1 MEVAN
6 NVSAWDVDVLRT
18 KFSLALSEM
27 YRQEVPLYGDLIQIV
42 RDVDTAVLRAEGQKP
57 EDLPL
62 RNHLERHGAIRLG
75 SEEELQVIKRLF
87 AIFGMHP
94 VGYYDLQVVNF
105 PLHATAFRP
114 ISEESLAKNPFR
126 VFTSVLRKDLLS
138 PAIRDIVEQVLS
150 KRNLFSARLLDIIH
164 QFESGGTFL
173 TASEADEL
181 ITESLKVFKW
191 HSRSMVTIEDYNKL
205 KQEHP
210 LVADIVCFPSAHINH
225 LTPRTLDI
233 EYVQK
238 EMIRR
243 NLPAKERIEGPPVRR
258 CPILLRQTSFKA
270 LDELVNFPTS
280 TGDAVP
286 GTHTARF
293 GEVEQR
299 GAAVTRKGR
308 GLYDELLNTA
318 SEQSSGSSRITLDE
332 ALVNA
337 FSAYPDTWRELQEK
351 GLVYFRYRTSSSAH
365 DQELRRRLIGKLH
378 GPIPLGELIKVGL
391 IEYDPLTY
399 EDFLPLSAAGIFT
412 SNLGS
417 QQLREQFEESSK
429 GLTDF
434 ETVLRGRVG
443 PDQHACHNDSTV
455 TTEGNHVDRQASSP
469 DHEEHAVDV
478 VTEEYP
484 DQWETT
490 FPSAESGI
498 DQVLGASAPVE
509 KSGHGFSPSEWQRLE
524 ELKRPIRQMIDQ
536 DENSNEDL
544 LAVTPNQT
552 ISNSGTEAHCNCD
565 SVVHK
570 TQWFLPLRRVAD
582 SLMSTYFSKIHR
594 IYPVLHQG
602 SFRALYDR
610 LWESAGSN
618 SEQKAVN
625 CSGLCKQRKRGLLYA
640 AILHAVFALAS
651 LFEPGCPRRNATRA
665 DEFFSR
671 TQDLNF
677 LDVLGDEVDTGL
689 VQLGVLM
696 GFYLQA
702 TERFSKCWNV
712 TSLTI
717 GLAQTMGLHLA
728 DAQAK
733 KRGFITTPLTQM
745 EYEMRSRVWYGCVVL
760 EREVTMCFGRQLMGP
775 NVGKGPRLPE
785 PIDDDRLSQV
795 VGQWNIQ
802 PPEQPSLL
810 ESYIQ
815 TIKLY
820 DILNKVTTRKEPHSL
835 PSPPSTDCHQST
847 ATTNFQNILDLDAL
861 LMDWRKALPGYL
873 HYEPG
878 SPESSFTENSSSDGL
893 PIPRDHLYYQAKRLY
908 LRFLHVRMLILRPA
922 LDLLFEKQQTEPVV
936 RKGPLEV
943 SVEDLVVSSIAS
955 QCVLSAQGLISFLED
970 ETQSKGCQAWWY
982 NVRYLH
988 CSASIMLLAQLCN
1001 FGDGSSFRQSPKTF
1015 LEQCLQCLSN
1025 YKELSSVARKS
1036 IKLLKDASES
1046 LSRGGQ
1052 PPAEKRDKATN
1063 TRHADSQ
1070 IQSHLRNVNAMMDR
1084 SGGVSQP
1091 GTEPILHDRSF
1102 GQGSLV
1108 ETSNNFQDQDIRLTE
1123 SDGTLADPAADH
1135 FLGLDDEFWSLNHG
1149 DMLQWPLV
1157 PFICQF
1163 ESLPDTTDPQDLK

>member
-1 MEVAN
+1 MTTTQET
-6 NVSAWDVDVLRT
+6 RT
-18 KFSLALSEM
+18 KRHHQEDDEDVQPPRHRRKTIRKRIAIACEECRSRKRKCDGAMPACSGCTKRMSVCVYTSEV
-27 YRQEVPLYGDLIQIV
+27 E
-42 RDVDTAVLRAEGQKP
+42 ARAWHSAMVQS
-57 EDLPL
+57 L
-62 RNHLERHGAIRLG
+62 RNRL
-75 SEEELQVIKRLF
+75 EEL
-87 AIFGMHP
+87 
-94 VGYYDLQVVNF
+94 
-105 PLHATAFRP
+105 
-114 ISEESLAKNPFR
+114 
-126 VFTSVLRKDLLS
+126 
-138 PAIRDIVEQVLS
+138 
-150 KRNLFSARLLDIIH
+150 
-164 QFESGGTFL
+164 
-173 TASEADEL
+173 EAAE
-181 ITESLKVFKW
+181 
-191 HSRSMVTIEDYNKL
+191 
-205 KQEHP
+205 
-210 LVADIVCFPSAHINH
+210 
-225 LTPRTLDI
+225 
-233 EYVQK
+233 
-238 EMIRR
+238 
-243 NLPAKERIEGPPVRR
+243 
-258 CPILLRQTSFKA
+258 
-270 LDELVNFPTS
+270 
-280 TGDAVP
+280 
-286 GTHTARF
+286 
-293 GEVEQR
+293 
-299 GAAVTRKGR
+299 
-308 GLYDELLNTA
+308 
-318 SEQSSGSSRITLDE
+318 
-332 ALVNA
+332 
-337 FSAYPDTWRELQEK
+337 
-351 GLVYFRYRTSSSAH
+351 TSS
-365 DQELRRRLIGKLH
+365 Q
-378 GPIPLGELIKVGL
+378 
-391 IEYDPLTY
+391 
-399 EDFLPLSAAGIFT
+399 
-412 SNLGS
+412 
-417 QQLREQFEESSK
+417 
-429 GLTDF
+429 
-434 ETVLRGRVG
+434 G
-443 PDQHACHNDSTV
+443 PDQHACHNDPTV
-455 TTEGNHVDRQASSP
+455 TTEVNHVDRQASSP

-490 FPSAESGI
+490 FPSGESGI
-498 DQVLGASAPVE
+498 DQALGASAPVE
-509 KSGHGFSPSEWQRLE
+509 KSGHGFSPSELQRLE

-552 ISNSGTEAHCNCD
+552 LSSSGTEAHCTCE
-565 SVVHK
+565 SVVHQ

-618 SEQKAVN
+618 SEQKVVN

-640 AILHAVFALAS
+640 AVLHAVFALAS

-745 EYEMRSRVWYGCVVL
+745 DYEMRSRVWYGCVVL
-760 EREVTMCFGRQLMGP
+760 EREVTMCFGRQIMGP

-802 PPEQPSLL
+802 PREQPSLL

-835 PSPPSTDCHQST
+835 PSPPSTDCQQST

-861 LMDWRKALPGYL
+861 LMEWRKALPGYL

-878 SPESSFTENSSSDGL
+878 SSESSCLENSSSDGL
-893 PIPRDHLYYQAKRLY
+893 PILRDHLYYQAKRLY

-955 QCVLSAQGLISFLED
+955 QCVLSAQGLTSFLED

-1001 FGDGSSFRQSPKTF
+1001 FGDGSSFRQSPKAL
-1015 LEQCLQCLSN
+1015 LEQCLKCLSN

-1036 IKLLKDASES
+1036 IKLLKDAYES
-1046 LSRGGQ
+1046 LSRSGQ
-1052 PPAEKRDKATN
+1052 PPAERRDKATN
-1063 TRHADSQ
+1063 TRHPDSQ
-1070 IQSHLRNVNAMMDR
+1070 SQSHLSNVNAMMDR

-1091 GTEPILHDRSF
+1091 GTEPILHDGSF
-1102 GQGSLV
+1102 GQGSLA
-1108 ETSNNFQDQDIRLTE
+1108 ETSNNSQDQDIRLIE

>member
-1 MEVAN
+1 MEATN

-27 YRQEVPLYGDLIQIV
+27 YRQEVPLYGDLIKIV

-114 ISEESLAKNPFR
+114 ITEESLAKNPFR

-138 PAIRDIVEQVLS
+138 PTIRDIVEQVLS

-164 QFESGGTFL
+164 QFENGGTFL

-205 KQEHP
+205 KQEHL

-243 NLPAKERIEGPPVRR
+243 NLPAKERIEGPPIRR

-308 GLYDELLNTA
+308 DLYDELLNTA
-318 SEQSSGSSRITLDE
+318 SEQSLGSSRITLDE

-337 FSAYPDTWRELQEK
+337 FRAYPDTWRELQEK

-378 GPIPLGELIKVGL
+378 GPVPLGELIKVGL
-391 IEYDPLTY
+391 VEYDPLTY

-417 QQLREQFEESSK
+417 QQLCERLGESSK
-429 GLTDF
+429 GLRDF
-434 ETVLRGRVG
+434 ETVLRGRVSLRNRLEELEAAETSSQG
-443 PDQHACHNDSTV
+443 PDQHACHNDPTV
-455 TTEGNHVDRQASSP
+455 TTEVNHVDRQASSP

-490 FPSAESGI
+490 FPSGESGI
-498 DQVLGASAPVE
+498 DQALGASAPVE
-509 KSGHGFSPSEWQRLE
+509 KSGHGFSPSELQRLE

-536 DENSNEDL
+536 DENSNVDL

-552 ISNSGTEAHCNCD
+552 LSSSGTEAH
-565 SVVHK
+565 
-570 TQWFLPLRRVAD
+570 F
-582 SLMSTYFSKIHR
+582 
-594 IYPVLHQG
+594 
-602 SFRALYDR
+602 
-610 LWESAGSN
+610 
-618 SEQKAVN
+618 
-625 CSGLCKQRKRGLLYA
+625 
-640 AILHAVFALAS
+640 LHAVFALAS

-745 EYEMRSRVWYGCVVL
+745 DYEMRSRVWYGCVVL
-760 EREVTMCFGRQLMGP
+760 ERSQPEKSLTVCHRHHPLIASSPQQQRTSRISSTLMPCSWNGEKLCQDISTMNQAHQKAVALRTAVP
-775 NVGKGPRLPE
+775 TA
-785 PIDDDRLSQV
+785 SQ
-795 VGQWNIQ
+795 
-802 PPEQPSLL
+802 SL
-810 ESYIQ
+810 E
-815 TIKLY
+815 TIFIIK
-820 DILNKVTTRKEPHSL
+820 RKDY
-835 PSPPSTDCHQST
+835 T
-847 ATTNFQNILDLDAL
+847 
-861 LMDWRKALPGYL
+861 
-873 HYEPG
+873 
-878 SPESSFTENSSSDGL
+878 
-893 PIPRDHLYYQAKRLY
+893 
-908 LRFLHVRMLILRPA
+908 FLHVRMLILRPA

-955 QCVLSAQGLISFLED
+955 QCVLSAQGLTSFLED

-1001 FGDGSSFRQSPKTF
+1001 FGDGSSFRQSPKAL
-1015 LEQCLQCLSN
+1015 LEQCLKCLSN

-1036 IKLLKDASES
+1036 IKLLKDAYES
-1046 LSRGGQ
+1046 LSRSGQ
-1052 PPAEKRDKATN
+1052 PPAERRDKGTN
-1063 TRHADSQ
+1063 TRHPDSQ
-1070 IQSHLRNVNAMMDR
+1070 SQSHLSNVNAMMDR

-1091 GTEPILHDRSF
+1091 GTEPILHDGSF
-1102 GQGSLV
+1102 GQGSLA
-1108 ETSNNFQDQDIRLTE
+1108 ETSNNSQDQDIRLTE

>member
-1 MEVAN
+1 MVQ
-6 NVSAWDVDVLRT
+6 S
-18 KFSLALSEM
+18 
-27 YRQEVPLYGDLIQIV
+27 
-42 RDVDTAVLRAEGQKP
+42 
-57 EDLPL
+57 L
-62 RNHLERHGAIRLG
+62 RNRL
-75 SEEELQVIKRLF
+75 EELE
-87 AIFGMHP
+87 A
-94 VGYYDLQVVNF
+94 
-105 PLHATAFRP
+105 A
-114 ISEESLAKNPFR
+114 E
-126 VFTSVLRKDLLS
+126 
-138 PAIRDIVEQVLS
+138 
-150 KRNLFSARLLDIIH
+150 
-164 QFESGGTFL
+164 
-173 TASEADEL
+173 AS
-181 ITESLKVFKW
+181 
-191 HSRSMVTIEDYNKL
+191 
-205 KQEHP
+205 
-210 LVADIVCFPSAHINH
+210 
-225 LTPRTLDI
+225 
-233 EYVQK
+233 
-238 EMIRR
+238 
-243 NLPAKERIEGPPVRR
+243 
-258 CPILLRQTSFKA
+258 
-270 LDELVNFPTS
+270 
-280 TGDAVP
+280 
-286 GTHTARF
+286 
-293 GEVEQR
+293 
-299 GAAVTRKGR
+299 
-308 GLYDELLNTA
+308 
-318 SEQSSGSSRITLDE
+318 
-332 ALVNA
+332 
-337 FSAYPDTWRELQEK
+337 
-351 GLVYFRYRTSSSAH
+351 
-365 DQELRRRLIGKLH
+365 
-378 GPIPLGELIKVGL
+378 
-391 IEYDPLTY
+391 
-399 EDFLPLSAAGIFT
+399 
-412 SNLGS
+412 S
-417 QQLREQFEESSK
+417 Q
-429 GLTDF
+429 
-434 ETVLRGRVG
+434 G
-443 PDQHACHNDSTV
+443 PDQHACHNDPTV
-455 TTEGNHVDRQASSP
+455 TTEANHVDRQASSP
-469 DHEEHAVDV
+469 DHEEHAVAV
-478 VTEEYP
+478 GTEEYP
-484 DQWETT
+484 DQWEAT
-490 FPSAESGI
+490 FPSGESGI
-498 DQVLGASAPVE
+498 DQALGASAPVE
-509 KSGHGFSPSEWQRLE
+509 KSRHGFSPSELQRLE

-552 ISNSGTEAHCNCD
+552 LSSSGTEAH
-565 SVVHK
+565 
-570 TQWFLPLRRVAD
+570 F
-582 SLMSTYFSKIHR
+582 
-594 IYPVLHQG
+594 
-602 SFRALYDR
+602 
-610 LWESAGSN
+610 
-618 SEQKAVN
+618 
-625 CSGLCKQRKRGLLYA
+625 
-640 AILHAVFALAS
+640 LHAVFALAS

-785 PIDDDRLSQV
+785 PIDDGRLSQV

-835 PSPPSTDCHQST
+835 PSPPSTDCQQST

-861 LMDWRKALPGYL
+861 LMEWRKALPGYL

-878 SPESSFTENSSSDGL
+878 SPESSCTENSSSDGL

-955 QCVLSAQGLISFLED
+955 HPKGAKLGGTMSAATD
-970 ETQSKGCQAWWY
+970 
-982 NVRYLH
+982 LH

-1001 FGDGSSFRQSPKTF
+1001 FGDGGSFRQSPKAL
-1015 LEQCLQCLSN
+1015 LEQCLKCLSN
-1025 YKELSSVARKS
+1025 YKELSSAARKS

-1046 LSRGGQ
+1046 LSRSGQ

-1070 IQSHLRNVNAMMDR
+1070 SQSHLRNVNAMMDR

-1091 GTEPILHDRSF
+1091 GTEPILHDGSF

-1108 ETSNNFQDQDIRLTE
+1108 ETSNNSQDQDIRFTE

-1135 FLGLDDEFWSLNHG
+1135 LLGLDDEFWSLNH
-1149 DMLQWPLV
+1149 DNMLQWPLV

-1163 ESLPDTTDPQDLK
+1163 ECLPDTTDPQDLK

>member
-1 MEVAN
+1 MEVTN
-6 NVSAWDVDVLRT
+6 NVSARDVDVLRT

-27 YRQEVPLYGDLIQIV
+27 YRQEVPRYGDLIQIV
-42 RDVDTAVLRAEGQKP
+42 RDVDTAVLRAEGQRP

-114 ISEESLAKNPFR
+114 ITEESLAKNPFR

-164 QFESGGTFL
+164 QFESGGTVL

-318 SEQSSGSSRITLDE
+318 SDQSSGSSRITLDE
-332 ALVNA
+332 AAMVQSLRN
-337 FSAYPDTWRELQEK
+337 RLEELEAAEA
-351 GLVYFRYRTSSSAH
+351 SS
-365 DQELRRRLIGKLH
+365 Q
-378 GPIPLGELIKVGL
+378 
-391 IEYDPLTY
+391 
-399 EDFLPLSAAGIFT
+399 
-412 SNLGS
+412 
-417 QQLREQFEESSK
+417 
-429 GLTDF
+429 
-434 ETVLRGRVG
+434 G
-443 PDQHACHNDSTV
+443 PDQQACHNDPTV
-455 TTEGNHVDRQASSP
+455 TTEVNHVDRQASSP
-469 DHEEHAVDV
+469 DHEEHAVAV
-478 VTEEYP
+478 GTEEYP

-490 FPSAESGI
+490 FPSGESGI
-498 DQVLGASAPVE
+498 DQALGASAPVE
-509 KSGHGFSPSEWQRLE
+509 KNDRPRRK
-524 ELKRPIRQMIDQ
+524 LKRRPPGCY
-536 DENSNEDL
+536 SK
-544 LAVTPNQT
+544 PNPV
-552 ISNSGTEAHCNCD
+552 E
-565 SVVHK
+565 
-570 TQWFLPLRRVAD
+570 LR
-582 SLMSTYFSKIHR
+582 HR
-594 IYPVLHQG
+594 
-602 SFRALYDR
+602 SAL
-610 LWESAGSN
+610 
-618 SEQKAVN
+618 
-625 CSGLCKQRKRGLLYA
+625 
-640 AILHAVFALAS
+640 
-651 LFEPGCPRRNATRA
+651 LFEPGCPRRNAARA

-760 EREVTMCFGRQLMGP
+760 EREVTMCFGRQIMGP

-835 PSPPSTDCHQST
+835 PSPPSTDCQQST

-861 LMDWRKALPGYL
+861 LMEWRKALPGYL
-873 HYEPG
+873 HYESG
-878 SPESSFTENSSSDGL
+878 SPESSCTENSSSDGL

-1001 FGDGSSFRQSPKTF
+1001 FGDGGSFRQSPKAL
-1015 LEQCLQCLSN
+1015 LEQCLKCLSN

-1046 LSRGGQ
+1046 LSRSGQ

-1070 IQSHLRNVNAMMDR
+1070 SQSHSSNVNAMMDR
-1084 SGGVSQP
+1084 SGGVFQP
-1091 GTEPILHDRSF
+1091 GTEPILHDGSF

-1108 ETSNNFQDQDIRLTE
+1108 ETSNNSQDQDIRLTE

-1135 FLGLDDEFWSLNHG
+1135 LLGLDDEFWSLNHG

-1163 ESLPDTTDPQDLK
+1163 ETLPDTTDPQDLK

>member
-1 MEVAN
+1 MEVTN

-27 YRQEVPLYGDLIQIV
+27 YRQEVPRYGDLIQIV
-42 RDVDTAVLRAEGQKP
+42 RDVDTAVLRAEGQRP

-94 VGYYDLQVVNF
+94 VGYYDLQVVKF
-105 PLHATAFRP
+105 PLSGQSLRNPWPKTHF
-114 ISEESLAKNPFR
+114 ESLP
-126 VFTSVLRKDLLS
+126 
-138 PAIRDIVEQVLS
+138 
-150 KRNLFSARLLDIIH
+150 
-164 QFESGGTFL
+164 
-173 TASEADEL
+173 SEADEL

-191 HSRSMVTIEDYNKL
+191 HSRSMVTIGDYNKL

-258 CPILLRQTSFKA
+258 CPILLRQTSFKGR
-270 LDELVNFPTS
+270 DELVNFPTS

-337 FSAYPDTWRELQEK
+337 FRAYPDTWRELQEK
-351 GLVYFRYRTSSSAH
+351 GLKRVPSAIIKKMMKMCNRPATAEKLSGSGSPLHAKNVGPGSESAMGQCRLAADARRGCLFVSIHPSVTNHYSLKRMVQSLRNRLEELEAAEASS
-365 DQELRRRLIGKLH
+365 Q
-378 GPIPLGELIKVGL
+378 
-391 IEYDPLTY
+391 
-399 EDFLPLSAAGIFT
+399 
-412 SNLGS
+412 
-417 QQLREQFEESSK
+417 
-429 GLTDF
+429 
-434 ETVLRGRVG
+434 G
-443 PDQHACHNDSTV
+443 PDQHACHNDPTV
-455 TTEGNHVDRQASSP
+455 TTEANHVDRQASSP
-469 DHEEHAVDV
+469 DHEEHAVAV
-478 VTEEYP
+478 GTEEYP
-484 DQWETT
+484 DQWEAT
-490 FPSAESGI
+490 FPSGESGI
-498 DQVLGASAPVE
+498 DQALGASAPVE
-509 KSGHGFSPSEWQRLE
+509 KSRHGFSPSELQRLE

-552 ISNSGTEAHCNCD
+552 LSSSGTEAH
-565 SVVHK
+565 
-570 TQWFLPLRRVAD
+570 F
-582 SLMSTYFSKIHR
+582 
-594 IYPVLHQG
+594 
-602 SFRALYDR
+602 
-610 LWESAGSN
+610 
-618 SEQKAVN
+618 
-625 CSGLCKQRKRGLLYA
+625 
-640 AILHAVFALAS
+640 LHAVFALAS

-760 EREVTMCFGRQLMGP
+760 ERY
-775 NVGKGPRLPE
+775 
-785 PIDDDRLSQV
+785 V
-795 VGQWNIQ
+795 V
-802 PPEQPSLL
+802 PS
-810 ESYIQ
+810 EI
-815 TIKLY
+815 
-820 DILNKVTTRKEPHSL
+820 NK
-835 PSPPSTDCHQST
+835 
-847 ATTNFQNILDLDAL
+847 
-861 LMDWRKALPGYL
+861 
-873 HYEPG
+873 
-878 SPESSFTENSSSDGL
+878 
-893 PIPRDHLYYQAKRLY
+893 
-908 LRFLHVRMLILRPA
+908 
-922 LDLLFEKQQTEPVV
+922 
-936 RKGPLEV
+936 
-943 SVEDLVVSSIAS
+943 
-955 QCVLSAQGLISFLED
+955 
-970 ETQSKGCQAWWY
+970 
-982 NVRYLH
+982 
-988 CSASIMLLAQLCN
+988 
-1001 FGDGSSFRQSPKTF
+1001 
-1015 LEQCLQCLSN
+1015 
-1025 YKELSSVARKS
+1025 
-1036 IKLLKDASES
+1036 
-1046 LSRGGQ
+1046 SR
-1052 PPAEKRDKATN
+1052 
-1063 TRHADSQ
+1063 
-1070 IQSHLRNVNAMMDR
+1070 
-1084 SGGVSQP
+1084 
-1091 GTEPILHDRSF
+1091 
-1102 GQGSLV
+1102 
-1108 ETSNNFQDQDIRLTE
+1108 
-1123 SDGTLADPAADH
+1123 H
-1135 FLGLDDEFWSLNHG
+1135 F
-1149 DMLQWPLV
+1149 
-1157 PFICQF
+1157 
-1163 ESLPDTTDPQDLK
+1163 

>member
-1 MEVAN
+1 MHRRCFAEVNSSSAS

-42 RDVDTAVLRAEGQKP
+42 RDVDTAVLRAEGQRP

-87 AIFGMHP
+87 VIFGMHP

-114 ISEESLAKNPFR
+114 ITEESLAKNPFR

-243 NLPAKERIEGPPVRR
+243 NLPAKERIEGPPIRR

-308 GLYDELLNTA
+308 DLYDELLNTA

-337 FSAYPDTWRELQEK
+337 FRAYPDTWRELQEK

-378 GPIPLGELIKVGL
+378 GPVPLGELIKVGL
-391 IEYDPLTY
+391 VEYDPLTY
-399 EDFLPLSAAGIFT
+399 EDFLPL
-412 SNLGS
+412 
-417 QQLREQFEESSK
+417 
-429 GLTDF
+429 
-434 ETVLRGRVG
+434 
-443 PDQHACHNDSTV
+443 
-455 TTEGNHVDRQASSP
+455 QASSP

-490 FPSAESGI
+490 FPSGESGI
-498 DQVLGASAPVE
+498 DQALGASAPVE
-509 KSGHGFSPSEWQRLE
+509 KSGHGFSPSELQRLE

-552 ISNSGTEAHCNCD
+552 LSSSGTEAHCTCE
-565 SVVHK
+565 SVVHQ

-618 SEQKAVN
+618 SEQKVVN

-640 AILHAVFALAS
+640 AVLHAVFALAS

-745 EYEMRSRVWYGCVVL
+745 DYEMRSRVWYGCVVL
-760 EREVTMCFGRQLMGP
+760 EREVTMCFGRQIMGP

-802 PPEQPSLL
+802 PREQPSLL

-835 PSPPSTDCHQST
+835 PSPPSTDCQQST

-861 LMDWRKALPGYL
+861 LMEWRKALPGYL

-878 SPESSFTENSSSDGL
+878 SSESSCLENSSSDGL
-893 PIPRDHLYYQAKRLY
+893 PILRDHLYYQAKRLY

-955 QCVLSAQGLISFLED
+955 QCVLSAQGLASFLED

-1001 FGDGSSFRQSPKTF
+1001 FGDGSSFRQSPKAL
-1015 LEQCLQCLSN
+1015 LEQCLKCLSN

-1036 IKLLKDASES
+1036 IKLLKDAYES
-1046 LSRGGQ
+1046 LSRSGQ
-1052 PPAEKRDKATN
+1052 PPAERRDKATN
-1063 TRHADSQ
+1063 TRHPDSQ
-1070 IQSHLRNVNAMMDR
+1070 SQSHLSNVNAMMDR

-1091 GTEPILHDRSF
+1091 GTEPILHDGSF
-1102 GQGSLV
+1102 GQGSLA
-1108 ETSNNFQDQDIRLTE
+1108 ETSNNSQDQDIRLTG